1 MNPSNNLVYL
11 ETYELFM
18 AIDKQNL
25 TKTSIGKVIIAV
37 FKL

>member
-1 MNPSNNLVYL
+1 MNPSNNPVYL

-25 TKTSIGKVIIAV
+25 TKCSIGRVIIPV
-37 FKL
+37 SKL